1 MEHHADFAIPCPH
14 RLFVETS
21 YERPDGGLVAGRVL
35 ALGWWVDAGAAGTG
49 AASTGTLYLI
59 ADETLPR
66 PVWAAQGRLTG
77 FRLLDAPD

>member
-1 MEHHADFAIPCPH
+1 VEHHADFAIPCPH

-21 YERPDGGLVAGRVL
+21 YERPDGGLVTGRVL
-35 ALGWWVDAGAAGTG
+35 ALGWWVDPEAGASGQPPA
-49 AASTGTLYLI
+49 GTLYLV

-77 FRLLDAPD
+77 FRLLDPP